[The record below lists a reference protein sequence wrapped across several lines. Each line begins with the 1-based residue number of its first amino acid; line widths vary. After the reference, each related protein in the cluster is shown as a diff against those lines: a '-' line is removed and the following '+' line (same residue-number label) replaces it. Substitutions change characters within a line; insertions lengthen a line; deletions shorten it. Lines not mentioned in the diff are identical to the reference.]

1 MASIFNPRDPK
12 WVKETR
18 DILEPQGVY
27 VPNVVESTPRGER
40 GWDIFSRL
48 LKERIIFI
56 GTPIDDTVAN
66 ITVAQ
71 LLYLQSEDATKDIN
85 MYINSPG
92 GSIYAGLAIYDTMQ
106 WLKPDVSTVCM
117 GMAMS
122 MGAVLLSA
130 GEKGKRFCLPNSTV
144 LIHQP
149 LGGAE
154 GQAADIEITAREILR
169 LRRSIY
175 EILAKHTGQTTE
187 RIMQDSDRNYYLSA
201 HQAVEYGLVDEVL
214 AAENAE
220 LERPR
225 LLDQQEERECHRR
238 VADRVHDERLLRGR
252 DRARP
257 FVPKADQQ
265 VGREAD
271 HAPAR
276 EQEQQVG
283 EEDDAVGRPGE
294 GAHGVVVDPDDPDD
308 QEAD

>member
-149 LGGAE
+149 LGGGE
-154 GQAADIEITAREILR
+154 GQASDLEIQAREILR
-169 LRRSIY
+169 IRRMLY
-175 EILAKHTGQTTE
+175 EILAHHTGQTVE
-187 RIMQDSDRNYYLSA
+187 QIAKDSDRDNYFSA
-201 HQAVEYGLVDEVL
+201 QQAVEYGLVDEIL
-214 AAENAE
+214 S
-220 LERPR
+220 
-225 LLDQQEERECHRR
+225 
-238 VADRVHDERLLRGR
+238 
-252 DRARP
+252 
-257 FVPKADQQ
+257 K
-265 VGREAD
+265 
-271 HAPAR
+271 
-276 EQEQQVG
+276 G
-283 EEDDAVGRPGE
+283 EEAPT
-294 GAHGVVVDPDDPDD
+294 AH
-308 QEAD
+308 